1 MKVLHVISSL
11 AVGGAERLLS
21 DLLPEMKKS
30 GVDVEVLVYKRH
42 KNFIEK
48 KIEDAG
54 IKIISLDFKCIF
66 NPLIVISLL
75 RIFRGYDI
83 IHAHLFPALYQVAIA
98 GVFWHGKL
106 VYTEHSTNNKRRS
119 RYYLRRIEQYMYRR
133 YAKIV
138 CVSKEAKDTLSTWL
152 EGFDDRV
159 STIANGIDLSVY
171 QHLERDSSHPF
182 TLLMISRFSTAKDH
196 ATVIRAMK
204 TISETAQVFLV
215 GDGDLRKTCED
226 LAVELGVDDRIHFE
240 GIQTDVA
247 HYIAKSDVGILSS
260 HWEGLPLTA
269 IEMMAG
275 GLPVVGSN
283 VAGIKP
289 VLEGAG
295 LLFEEGDAK
304 QLAEIINTLII
315 DRDYCRHI
323 SFQCQNRAKMYDV
336 ELTAEK
342 YVLLYQS
349 LIQE

>member
-21 DLLPEMKKS
+21 DLLPEIKKA
-30 GVDVEVLVYKRH
+30 GVDVGLLVYKRH
-42 KNFIEK
+42 HNFIEK
-48 KIEDAG
+48 KIENAG
-54 IKIISLDFKCIF
+54 INIISLDFKSIF
-66 NPLIVISLL
+66 NPLIVISLFK
-75 RIFRGYDI
+75 IFRGYDI

-98 GVFWHGKL
+98 RAFCHGKL
-106 VYTEHSTNNKRRS
+106 VYTEHSTNNKRRN

-133 YAKIV
+133 YSKIV
-138 CVSKEAKDTLSTWL
+138 CVSKEAQETLSTWL
-152 EGFDDRV
+152 DGFENRISV
-159 STIANGIDLSVY
+159 ITNGIDLSGY
-171 QHLERDSSHPF
+171 QYFERDSSHPF
-182 TLLMISRFSTAKDH
+182 TLLMISRFSAAKDH

-204 TISETAQVFLV
+204 DISEAAQVFFV
-215 GDGDLRKTCED
+215 GDGALRKACKD

-240 GIQTDVA
+240 GIQTDVV

-283 VAGIKP
+283 VAGIRP

-304 QLAEIINTLII
+304 HLAEIINTLII
-315 DRDYCRHI
+315 NRDYCRQI
-323 SFQCQNRAKMYDV
+323 SFRCKNRAKMYDV
-336 ELTAEK
+336 RSTAEK
-342 YVLLYQS
+342 YVLLYES
-349 LIQE
+349 LMKE